1 MKTSD
6 LKSFH
11 YLENGEV
18 STSILATIKSQ
29 STLDPGEYSLDWD
42 YQNRKPIFFKLDE
55 GEEIEYKISKEHELL
70 NTVLKSFFD
79 KKVVDKFKRIGIYNK
94 IGILL
99 HGKEGTGK
107 TSLVKHYC
115 RRLSKEQGAICITM
129 LCCNLDFQN
138 SVDFVK
144 KIRTVQNNPIIL
156 VFEEFEMF
164 LGSNLGKMKLL
175 LDGMLSIENSIVFG
189 NTNEINQIPPAL
201 KDRKSRFKYVLEI
214 GGIED
219 LEIISSICTN
229 LIGDILSEEQIE
241 QLSTSLIGSTLDE
254 IKQKCIDIIM
264 DIKSYKPKERRRV
277 GFSTS

>member
-129 LCCNLDFQN
+129 LCNNIDFQN
-138 SVDFVK
+138 SIDFVK

-189 NTNEINQIPPAL
+189 NTNEIDQIPPAL

-229 LIGDILSEEQIE
+229 LIDDILSGEQIE
-241 QLSTSLIGSTLDE
+241 QLSNFLIGSTLDE

-264 DIKSYKPKERRRV
+264 DIESYKPKERRRV